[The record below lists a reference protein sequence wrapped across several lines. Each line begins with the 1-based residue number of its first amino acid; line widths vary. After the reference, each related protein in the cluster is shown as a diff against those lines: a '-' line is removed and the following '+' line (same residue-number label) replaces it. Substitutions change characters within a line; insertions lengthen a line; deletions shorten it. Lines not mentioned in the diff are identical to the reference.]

1 MRIPRGK
8 PVASL
13 VYTAALFVPGFFGP
27 YATAQVVTNP
37 PKASTFCNP
46 LNLDYTYKIT
56 ESDKDISYR
65 SGADPAVVG
74 FRGDYY
80 MFVTRSLGYWYS

>member
-1 MRIPRGK
+1 MRASRGK
-8 PVASL
+8 L
-13 VYTAALFVPGFFGP
+13 VHWFVCATALFVLGLNGRH
-27 YATAQVVTNP
+27 AVAQLETNP

-65 SGADPAVVG
+65 SGADPDRTSVV
-74 FRGDYY
+74 
-80 MFVTRSLGYWYS
+80 